1 MPSPLAPSLHER
13 ACRIRVLL
21 FDVDGVLTDG
31 GVIVH
36 ADGSESKRFDIKD
49 GAAIVLARRAGLIV
63 GLISAR
69 ISPSTQHRARQL
81 GMDPVRQGVTDKAA
95 TLEALMEEH
104 GWPPEDIAY
113 MGDDVVD
120 LPVLARVGLAACPA
134 DAVPEV
140 RAAAHLVS
148 GRPGGRGAARSLIED
163 ILRAQ
168 GRWDTLVTVQAPN
181 ARD

>member
-1 MPSPLAPSLHER
+1 MPSSLTPGVAER
-13 ACRIRVLL
+13 ARRVRVLL

-36 ADGSESKRFDIKD
+36 ADGTESKRFDIKD
-49 GAAIVLARRAGLIV
+49 GAGIVIARRAGLTV

-69 ISPSTQHRARQL
+69 QSASTQHRARQL
-81 GMDPVRQGVTDKAA
+81 GMDPVRQGVSDKSAA
-95 TLEALMEEH
+95 LEELMRLH
-104 GWPPEDIAY
+104 DWRPEDIAY

-120 LPVLARVGLAACPA
+120 LPVLKRVGLAACPA

-140 RAAAHLVS
+140 QAVAHVVS
-148 GRPGGRGAARSLIED
+148 ARPGGHGAARSLIED

-168 GRWDTLVTVQAPN
+168 GRWDGLIAAQVHERP
-181 ARD
+181 